1 MINHIKIAEII
12 VLFSYEIY
20 ILLKLQYIIKQYLNC
35 IKFTWTRFHLI
46 KTLSLLTASVIIST
60 FYVYKYYLSKYS
72 SDFKTNWYKKFNK
85 QVFLGNCIIWS
96 RRIIMK
102 INNRKD
108 HNLNYL
114 FINFLFFQ
122 TYHVLDNCQFLYTVY
137 SGLHEVCIYT
147 AIY

>member
-60 FYVYKYYLSKYS
+60 FYVYNILLKYS
-72 SDFKTNWYKKFNK
+72 CDFKTKWYKKFNK
-85 QVFLGNCIIWS
+85 QVFFGNWIIGN
-96 RRIIMK
+96 RQTDMK

-108 HNLNYL
+108 HNLNYFL
-114 FINFLFFQ
+114 INFFKLILSLIIVNV
-122 TYHVLDNCQFLYTVY
+122 YILYIQ
-137 SGLHEVCIYT
+137 GYT
-147 AIY
+147 KFMYTTQLYI